1 MKYQLKKR
9 WGQHFLTDTN
19 LLKKIVRIVSPD
31 LSDSILEIGPGGGAL
46 TELLAPLV
54 NDLVG
59 VEVDRELCHSL
70 QQNGK
75 LGNCTFLNADFLRL
89 DLTQLP
95 FEGNRIRAMG
105 NIPYNITSPI
115 IFKLLESPERWT
127 DIHIMVQKE
136 VADRLTAPTGTRSY
150 GRLTVMVGVVMDVK
164 YELTVPPEVFV
175 PRPKI
180 DSAVVSLK
188 YHGRFEEGKETMNVF
203 REIVRHSFSQRR
215 KMLRNSLAE
224 YVSNRKVDIDLNRR
238 PETLSVDEFMDL
250 ARSLT

>member
-1 MKYQLKKR
+1 
-9 WGQHFLTDTN
+9 
-19 LLKKIVRIVSPD
+19 
-31 LSDSILEIGPGGGAL
+31 
-46 TELLAPLV
+46 
-54 NDLVG
+54 
-59 VEVDRELCHSL
+59 
-70 QQNGK
+70 
-75 LGNCTFLNADFLRL
+75 
-89 DLTQLP
+89 
-95 FEGNRIRAMG
+95 
-105 NIPYNITSPI
+105 
-115 IFKLLESPERWT
+115 
-127 DIHIMVQKE
+127 
-136 VADRLTAPTGTRSY
+136 
-150 GRLTVMVGVVMDVK
+150 MDVK

-175 PRPKI
+175 PQPKV